1 MAGSQRT
8 DAWKAGKR
16 RGYRRWL
23 CRVFLPDGFG
33 AEDECDEFA
42 GGGFAAIGFGGVVG
56 GAVDFGGEVVNGD
69 GQAYAFLTL
78 KSGRSSPRKA
88 TSDSLA
94 PVLHRSSW
102 QAATSWPYFSWTKS
116 KSSALQRVRN
126 FSLIRAPL
134 WGISHL
140 GDGGSSLLAG
150 RRHART

>member
-56 GAVDFGGEVVNGD
+56 GAVDFGGGVVNGNGEAD
-69 GQAYAFLTL
+69 
-78 KSGRSSPRKA
+78 
-88 TSDSLA
+88 
-94 PVLHRSSW
+94 
-102 QAATSWPYFSWTKS
+102 
-116 KSSALQRVRN
+116 ALQHSQVGEVIAEEGEVR
-126 FSLIRAPL
+126 FLDA
-134 WGISHL
+134 GFVQ
-140 GDGGSSLLAG
+140 DGFEGAIL
-150 RRHART
+150 